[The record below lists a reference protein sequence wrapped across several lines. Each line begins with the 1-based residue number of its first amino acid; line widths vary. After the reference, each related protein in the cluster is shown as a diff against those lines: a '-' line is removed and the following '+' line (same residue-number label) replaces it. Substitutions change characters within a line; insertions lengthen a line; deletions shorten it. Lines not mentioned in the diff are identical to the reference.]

1 MQIPQLTFTRF
12 IAALAIVILHFGLFN
27 WPFETEP
34 INQLAY
40 KFTVSVGYFFL
51 LSGFILVIASEKNDP
66 EKKNTMLNLKT
77 FWIKRAARILPLYLL
92 SLTIYFFF
100 HFDYNPDIPLKWQ
113 IQSYIYSLF
122 FLQTWNYPMATDVN
136 FPAWS
141 LSVEAF
147 LYFLFPWLYYLLS
160 RFQTKVLISISLLSC
175 VASTLLFKIL
185 IDAGLPHNLT
195 HYFPPFHVA
204 TFLMGVIGG
213 ILFLRHYTYLTQHSQ
228 ALWVLLT
235 LSTVFIIY
243 TACSNWQFYKYS
255 ENGLLA
261 PYFLLIIYTLSVS
274 RGKLVDVLSSKPFV
288 FMGDISYAIY
298 LFQLPV
304 LEFSSKYLPFFQG
317 KETHE
322 IFYYYLILL
331 ILVAMIMHLCIEQPL
346 RKRINKLAN
355 A

>member
-12 IAALAIVILHFGLFN
+12 LAAIAVVVLHFGLSN

-51 LSGFILVIASEKNDP
+51 LSGFILVIASA
-66 EKKNTMLNLKT
+66 KKDYTDGNTIFNLKN

-92 SLTIYFFF
+92 SITIYFFF
-100 HFDYNPDIPLKWQ
+100 HFDYDPDIPLRWQ

-122 FLQTWNYPMATDVN
+122 FLQTWNYPMATDIN
-136 FPAWS
+136 FPVWS

-147 LYFLFPWLYYLLS
+147 LYFLFPWLYYLLN
-160 RFQTKVLISISLLSC
+160 RYQTKILIIISLLSWLL
-175 VASTLLFKIL
+175 STLLFKMFV
-185 IDAGLPHNLT
+185 DTGSPHNLT

-204 TFLMGVIGG
+204 TFLIGIIGG
-213 ILFLRHYTYLTQHSQ
+213 ILFLRHYEYLTQRTK
-228 ALWVLLT
+228 ALWVLLA
-235 LSTVFIIY
+235 LSTIFIIY
-243 TACSNWQFYKYS
+243 TACDNWQFYKYS
-255 ENGLLA
+255 ENGLLS
-261 PYFLLIIYTLSVS
+261 PYFLIIIYTLSVS
-274 RGKLVDVLSSKPFV
+274 KGMLVNVLSSKPFV

-304 LEFSSKYLPFFQG
+304 LEFSTTYLPFFQG
-317 KETHE
+317 KEKNE

-331 ILVAMIMHLCIEQPL
+331 VIVAIIMHLCIEQPA
-346 RKRINKLAN
+346 RKGINKLVKS
-355 A
+355 